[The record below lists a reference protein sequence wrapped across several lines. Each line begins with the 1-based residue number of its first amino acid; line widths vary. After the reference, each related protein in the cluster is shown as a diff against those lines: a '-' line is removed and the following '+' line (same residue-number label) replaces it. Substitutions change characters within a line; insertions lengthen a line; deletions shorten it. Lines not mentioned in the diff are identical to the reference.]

1 MSYHL
6 NERMRKN
13 TVETNRSISNH
24 FEIFHVFFGLA
35 KKNGLRLFRVCF
47 EYPVLRIFIFLS
59 HVWAT
64 CFFRGVFEILH
75 KIIVQMV
82 AQNPSRG
89 KIVPQSISKM
99 KKTQLPFHCRVQMAG
114 GKCWEEL
121 SLRGI
126 KFFSFPT
133 QFESNTLETPSRV
146 IEASLSGL
154 RWFWVFSSFL
164 MMLLRKKWIEI
175 IWVCL
180 SVFEIFHFF
189 LQYEMWVH
197 WTTPDMH
204 LRMGKGSPDI
214 HQRHPKMF
222 LIHHWCYPELNKK
235 LLERTLL
242 AHVFCWWNPVA
253 WSILF
258 IDGSKPFFGQL
269 LPPIFFG

>member
-1 MSYHL
+1 MNVCEKTLSRQIEAFQIIL
-6 NERMRKN
+6 RFFM
-13 TVETNRSISNH
+13 
-24 FEIFHVFFGLA
+24 VFFGLA

-47 EYPVLRIFIFLS
+47 EYTVLRIFIFLS

-121 SLRGI
+121 SSIYFYSFLIPHPIWKQHFGNPVEGNWGFI
-126 KFFSFPT
+126 KW
-133 QFESNTLETPSRV
+133 FEV
-146 IEASLSGL
+146 VLSI
-154 RWFWVFSSFL
+154 FIFL

-269 LPPIFFG
+269 LPPNFFFG